1 MENDEISARM
11 AAAILAIPVNGR
23 QAHPQPPPTNTPA
36 NDEGC
41 LDFLLRPRFVR
52 FLGWLTGLSLIA
64 LVLAT
69 FKWKGLFNSGP
80 QSGDTGLNGD
90 TGP

>member
-23 QAHPQPPPTNTPA
+23 QAQPQQPPANTPT
-36 NDEGC
+36 NDEGW

-52 FLGWLTGLSLIA
+52 FLAWLTGLSLIA

-69 FKWKGLFNSGP
+69 FKWKGLFNSRP